1 MSLRAYLALMG
12 FGTVLASVTFFLVL
26 FRVDVDTA
34 GASGFAMFYVSLF
47 LAITGAISLLSLS
60 VRSLNR
66 RGEMLSRLVGLSFRQ
81 AALLSALAVGALA
94 LRAYGLLSW
103 WSALLAAAAVT
114 AVEFLFISL
123 DNRPPVSNPES

>member
-12 FGTVLASVTFFLVL
+12 FGTVLASATFFLVL
-26 FRVDVDTA
+26 FRVDVDVS
-34 GASGFAMFYVSLF
+34 GASGFAMFYLSLF
-47 LAITGAISLLSLS
+47 LAITGVISLLSLS
-60 VRSLNR
+60 VRAFNR

-103 WSALLAAAAVT
+103 WSALLGASAVT
-114 AVEFLFISL
+114 AAEFLFISL
-123 DNRPPVSNPES
+123 DDKTSVPNPET